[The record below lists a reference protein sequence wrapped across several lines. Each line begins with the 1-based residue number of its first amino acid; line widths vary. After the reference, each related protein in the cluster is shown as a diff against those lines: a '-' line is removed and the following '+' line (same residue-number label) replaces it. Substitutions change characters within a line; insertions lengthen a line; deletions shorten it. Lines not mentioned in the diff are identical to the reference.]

1 MARVAASVPISI
13 PHSVLI
19 LMSTAERFSSSLRL
33 PLGQPEGH
41 GPLECA
47 LRLGVLFVGLAP
59 RGHAEQPGPAFL
71 LPGRNA
77 AVLVPVHPSGATS
90 TSTCEAL
97 TLLLA
102 CRVST
107 ASGKCISLRLPV
119 GPGEARA
126 NNNDNNKRIQPW
138 AGQARSFH
146 LQWAPASSGRS
157 PGPWGPL
164 EARGAAPEPG
174 VGWRARPCQYQASS
188 RRRRLPS
195 VLAHTRGLQA
205 C

>member
-1 MARVAASVPISI
+1 MNLKLSTRKTRTGSTVTPPWWQNGPGRRVSSYLHFP
-13 PHSVLI
+13 VLI
-19 LMSTAERFSSSLRL
+19 LMSTAERFSSSTSSLRL
-33 PLGQPEGH
+33 PLGQGH

-71 LPGRNA
+71 PGRNA
-77 AVLVPVHPSGATS
+77 AVLVPVHPSATS
-90 TSTCEAL
+90 TYEAL
-97 TLLLA
+97 THLLA

-138 AGQARSFH
+138 AGQARRLRDRPKSTEDH
-146 LQWAPASSGRS
+146 ASVKRKSQVNRPKPRLKPFSGKK
-157 PGPWGPL
+157 
-164 EARGAAPEPG
+164 
-174 VGWRARPCQYQASS
+174 
-188 RRRRLPS
+188 
-195 VLAHTRGLQA
+195 
-205 C
+205 